1 MTNQTSW
8 RSSKRFFRLEQQ
20 NHVTDLKE
28 FFSAEI
34 GKMKS
39 EIKTEI
45 ETFKSELNT
54 EMRTKFDLLEQ
65 FNIQTREEIKGVKKA
80 IFDTGTDPTRSQK
93 VFDKLRKLQ
102 KSTFIRDFTVP
113 SYFEQKSISNFECIK
128 VISIVLQS
136 HLKSDY
142 VASKKI

>member
-1 MTNQTSW
+1 MTNQAW

-45 ETFKSELNT
+45 ENFKSELNT

-80 IFDTGTDPTRSQK
+80 IIDTGTDPTRSQK

-102 KSTFIRDFTVP
+102 KIHFQWELTVLR
-113 SYFEQKSISNFECIK
+113 YFEPKSISNFECIK
-128 VISIVLQS
+128 VISIVLQN